1 MMHKVEVSPEVL
13 SQIEA
18 QARYYR
24 SEEVS
29 ESTIIDW
36 MLGLYDRFTNLKDHP
51 KRFPVDEARTL
62 NKGYEIRRLNYGD
75 FGVFYRAYDEQPLVE
90 ILDLRHGRRLP
101 NNEQE

>member
-1 MMHKVEVSPEVL
+1 MTHRVEVSPEVL

-18 QARYYR
+18 QATYYR

-36 MLGLYDRFTNLKDHP
+36 MLGLYDQFTNLKEHP
-51 KRFPVDEARTL
+51 KRFPVDGARAL

-75 FGVFYRAYDEQPLVE
+75 FGVFYRVHDEQPLVE